1 MMKLAYFRML
11 AERDRYLGGIMVADT
26 KGVPI
31 EFKYTDVIKPTKMQK
46 VLYGDTLEKYLK
58 EEVIMGKLVEVIENT
73 PDLYIVDSINDFVL
87 KEFVEDNLVVLRHT
101 KLNSLDKVND
111 YQFLKANE
119 AIVQLV
125 EKDNPVR
132 AIFSESKKDEIIEK
146 IINFNVERD
155 ILEPLDR
162 IEEALNLVCE
172 GEL

>member
-1 MMKLAYFRML
+1 MKLGYFRML
-11 AERDRYLGGIMVADT
+11 AEKDRYLGGIMIADT
-26 KGVPI
+26 NGVPI

-46 VLYGDTLEKYLK
+46 VLYGETLEKYLK
-58 EEVIMGKLVEVIENT
+58 EEVIMGKLVEVIENK
-73 PDLYIVDSINDFVL
+73 PDIYIVDSINDFVL
-87 KEFVEDNLVVLRHT
+87 KEFVNNDLVVLRHT
-101 KLNSLDKVND
+101 QLNSLEKIKD

-119 AIVQLV
+119 AIIQLV

-132 AIFSESKKDEIIEK
+132 AIFVENKKDEIIEK
-146 IINFNVERD
+146 IINFNVDGD